1 MGEMG
6 NAFNGPTAHVLE
18 THGWAHGC
26 AARQQEK
33 LLLVCKLFYSTWP
46 VPEMVV
52 VFPSGSEFGATVST
66 LAYALTPQSLNVTA
80 RVPAADAWATARRE
94 RRRRIGSE

>member
-1 MGEMG
+1 
-6 NAFNGPTAHVLE
+6 
-18 THGWAHGC
+18 
-26 AARQQEK
+26 
-33 LLLVCKLFYSTWP
+33 
-46 VPEMVV
+46 MVV